1 MKLATV
7 GQADLSSGTDIAA
20 LYQKLIDRLG
30 GKPDLAV
37 AYFTAD
43 LGADVFTAVS
53 ELRGDTPVIGTSS
66 CQGVMTDEG
75 LFGHDGNGLAMMGV
89 ADAEG
94 DFGTAFVVF
103 EDDPSAA
110 ATEALMAAMGQA
122 GRPGELPDLIL
133 THSSPGSEEIVIDA
147 IDKLTGG
154 HAPIVGGSAADNDI
168 TGGWSMFAN
177 DNSGATG
184 VALAVLYSSEKIST
198 AFQSGY
204 EPTEKTGKVTASE
217 GRTLLEIDGRPAAVV
232 YNEWTDGAIDDAFGN
247 SDNNVLG
254 DTTMRPL
261 GRQAGVIELHGT
273 SVPYYTL
280 IHPERVTDDKG
291 LTLFADVEEG
301 QTLIMMQGTT
311 SSLVRRA
318 GDVAMTAGAGSN
330 PVHGGFVVYCAG
342 CRLAVDGELSDV
354 VDRLN
359 DTLSGQPF
367 IGCFTFGEQGCL
379 LGGENQHGNLMISI
393 GLFEQMP

>member
-7 GQADLSSGTDIAA
+7 GRSDLSGGEDIAV

-43 LGADVFTAVS
+43 LGSDVFEAIS
-53 ELRGDTPVIGTSS
+53 ALRGESPAIGTSS
-66 CQGVMTDEG
+66 CQGVMTEEG
-75 LFGHDGNGLAMMGV
+75 LFGHDGNGLALMGI
-89 ADAEG
+89 ADTDG
-94 DFGTAFVVF
+94 DFGTAFVPF
-103 EDDPSAA
+103 DGDASAA
-110 ATEALMAAMGQA
+110 TNEAMLAAMRQA

-133 THSSPGSEEIVIDA
+133 THSSPGSEELVIDA
-147 IDKLTGG
+147 INKLTGG

-177 DNSGATG
+177 GDSGDTG
-184 VALAVLYSSEKIST
+184 VALAVLYSSQKVST

-204 EPTEKTGKVTASE
+204 EPTDHSGKITAAE

-232 YNEWTDGAIDDAFGN
+232 YNEWADGAIDDAFGN

-291 LTLFADVEEG
+291 LTLFADVGVG

-318 GDVAMTAGAGSN
+318 GDVAMTAGAGSGT
-330 PVHGGFVVYCAG
+330 VHGGFVVYCAG
-342 CRLAVDGELSDV
+342 CRLAVDADLPDV

-359 DTLSGQPF
+359 EALGGQPF

-379 LGGENQHGNLMISI
+379 LGGENKHGNLMISV